1 MIWRLAVKSAWSRR
15 LGLSFVVLSVAVSA
29 CLVLS
34 VFQLRQDARQSFAQ
48 AVSGVD
54 LMVGPRGS
62 ASEFLLYTV
71 FQLGRPTR
79 NLQADVLASIKGIPG
94 VAWAVPLQLGDRYRE
109 APVWGSSPSLFEV
122 FQVQGQPLR
131 FAQGRPFRKPSAAEP
146 QAVFELVL
154 GAAVADRHRHHLG
167 DQVVLTHG
175 DGGELAARHDQT
187 PFTVVGVLAP
197 TGGPID
203 RAVLVSLAGFEAMH
217 VGWGLM
223 PMGPGSRMGSMQ
235 KELLAQMSVDALE
248 PSTLTAVLVG
258 LHHRSQVFQVRRQI
272 EALQTEPLMAVLP
285 GVTLDE
291 LWQVL
296 SVAENTLL
304 LVGVV
309 VSLASLMSVAALIL
323 AGLSARRR
331 EFAILR
337 AVGLSPGAMLKL
349 VVLETGLVALV
360 GLILGVVAQCI
371 GLALSADWLRGTM
384 GINLQLWS
392 FPAEAWWVLG
402 AMLSAA
408 LLMAIVPAWRVY
420 RWSLSDGLSAPQV

>member
-34 VFQLRQDARQSFAQ
+34 VFQLRQDARQSFSQ

-62 ASEFLLYTV
+62 TSEFLLYTV
-71 FQLGRPTR
+71 FQLGRPSR
-79 NLQADVLASIKGIPG
+79 NIQADALASIKGIPG

-109 APVWGSSPSLFEV
+109 APVWGSSPSFFEV
-122 FQVQGQPLR
+122 FRVQGQPLR
-131 FAQGRPFRKPSAAEP
+131 FAQGRPFRQPSAAEP

-154 GAAVADRHRHHLG
+154 GAAVADRHRHQLG

-223 PMGPGSRMGSMQ
+223 PMGPGSRMASMQ

-272 EALQTEPLMAVLP
+272 EKLQAEPLMAVLP

-309 VSLASLMSVAALIL
+309 VSLASLMSVAALVL

-349 VVLETGLVALV
+349 VLLETGLVALV
-360 GLILGVVAQCI
+360 GLTVGVLAQRI

-392 FPAEAWWVLG
+392 FPAEAWWALG

-408 LLMAIVPAWRVY
+408 VLMAIVPAWRVY

>member
-1 MIWRLAVKSAWSRR
+1 MIWQLAVRSAWSRR

-29 CLVLS
+29 FLVLS
-34 VFQLRQDARQSFAQ
+34 VFQLRQDARQSFSQ

-71 FQLGRPTR
+71 FQMGRPTR
-79 NLQADVLASIKGIPG
+79 NIPANVLAGIEGMPG

-109 APVWGSSPSLFEV
+109 APVWGTTPRFFEV
-122 FQVQGQPLR
+122 FQVQQQPLR
-131 FAQGRPFRKPSAAEP
+131 FAEGRAFEQPSAASP

-154 GAAVADRHRHHLG
+154 GSAVASGYRHQLG

-175 DGGELAARHDQT
+175 AGGQLAARHEQT
-187 PFTVVGVLAP
+187 PFRVVGVLAP

-223 PMGPGSRMGSMQ
+223 PMGPGSRMAAVQSD
-235 KELLAQMSVDALE
+235 LLAQIPVESLK
-248 PSTLTAVLVG
+248 PTSLTAVLVG
-258 LHHRSQVFQVRRQI
+258 LHQRSQVFQVRRQI
-272 EALQTEPLMAVLP
+272 ENSPLEPLMAILP

-309 VSLASLMSVAALIL
+309 VSLASLMSVAALVL

-337 AVGLSPGAMLKL
+337 ALGLSPRSMLNL
-349 VVLETGLVALV
+349 VLLETGFVALV
-360 GLILGVVAQCI
+360 GVMVGLVVQR
-371 GLALSADWLRGTM
+371 LALVLSADWLRGTM
-384 GINLQLWS
+384 GIDLQLWS
-392 FPAEAWWVLG
+392 IPTEAWWALG
-402 AMLSAA
+402 AMLAIAVLIA
-408 LLMAIVPAWRVY
+408 LVPAWRVY